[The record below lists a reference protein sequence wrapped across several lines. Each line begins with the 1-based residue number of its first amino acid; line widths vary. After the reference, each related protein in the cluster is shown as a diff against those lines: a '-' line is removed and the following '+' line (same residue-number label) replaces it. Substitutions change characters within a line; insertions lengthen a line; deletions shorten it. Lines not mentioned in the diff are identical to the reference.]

1 VIKAQY
7 LKKAGATCQ
16 TIKGRLNPV
25 EKIGKM
31 T

>member
-7 LKKAGATCQ
+7 LKKVGATSQ
-16 TIKGRLNPV
+16 TIKGRLNPI
-25 EKIGKM
+25 EKVGKM